1 MNEYQ
6 KIIYDLTIQ
15 KFKETIADY
24 TDEQLQ
30 FAEEMTEKLLLD
42 SDTSKVNVVPANC
55 GLGKS
60 ILIRCYIKAHLHYI
74 RENMNGNYEGEGF
87 VVVTDLLKR
96 FNEFED
102 EKEIEGLYFLM
113 ENERDEN
120 FQEQIQLQNN
130 YPILLMTTQK
140 YFKLKEDERDFI
152 FKWRYGERKTIF
164 FDEKPSFFNVNEIDK
179 EFINDIDNEIDRIE
193 ETENKN
199 FLNDEL
205 KYLRDYLESEK
216 DKLANKSNN
225 DIIQYWKGSRK
236 NLTTDDDRFLKLI
249 KELSQDSQDKV
260 EALKDVLANGAIFVN
275 KKTKGASDNRRLFFT
290 VKDNVDAFYIGQDRA
305 KFWVFDATADV
316 DVEYHRN
323 YISMLNIEHTK
334 DYNVNIKNINIG
346 TSRNVMR
353 NNKATKNILNNYIR
367 DNYNDSTLLVSY
379 MEYVKNVDTDNK
391 EYFNNLKGLNVY
403 RHKIK
408 YAQIGLNR
416 FSDIAYLQ
424 ILLSLNNEIIDCVK
438 QNPNTSDEI
447 FEVLLDMEYGN
458 FTHDK
463 MNQIMYSKLLVDI
476 EQNMFRTKLREY
488 SNQDIIKVDL
498 FYNAKTYE
506 QLNTLL
512 EKRLNTKITVAV
524 PEVFL
529 EHQIISRDN
538 KELSVAQRVVSWM
551 KDNEGIGEI
560 KIRDMLEVC
569 GVTYEQF
576 RNAKNKN
583 KNFTVWMDGRKGNK
597 RGMYIV

>member
-6 KIIYDLTIQ
+6 KIVYDLTIQ
-15 KFKETIADY
+15 KFKETITDY

-30 FAEEMTEKLLLD
+30 FAEGMTEKLLLD

-102 EKEIEGLYFLM
+102 EEELEKFYYLM
-113 ENERDEN
+113 KNERDEN
-120 FQEQIQLQNN
+120 FQEQIQEQNN

-179 EFINDIDNEIDRIE
+179 DLINAIDSEIGKMFEDE
-193 ETENKN
+193 DKN
-199 FLNDEL
+199 FLNTEL
-205 KYLRDYLESEK
+205 IYLRDYLESEWYRLTSQSK
-216 DKLANKSNN
+216 GDV
-225 DIIQYWKGSRK
+225 ICYWKGNRK
-236 NLTTDDDRFLKLI
+236 NLTTDDDRFLKLV
-249 KELSQDSQDKV
+249 KELSQDNQDKV
-260 EALKDVLANGAIFVN
+260 EALKDVLVDGAIFVN

-290 VKDNVDAFYIGQDRA
+290 VKDNKSAFYLNQDRA

-323 YISMLNIEHTK
+323 YIDMLNIEHK
-334 DYNVNIKNINIG
+334 QDYNVNIKNINIG

-367 DNYNDSTLLVSY
+367 DNYNANTLLVSY

-424 ILLSLNNEIIDCVK
+424 ILLSLNSEIIDCVK

-447 FEVLLDMEYGN
+447 FEILLDMEYGN

-506 QLNTLL
+506 QLNILL

-524 PEVFL
+524 PDIFL

-538 KELSVAQRVVSWM
+538 KELSVAQKIVKWF
-551 KDNEGIGEI
+551 KNNEGYGEI
-560 KIRDMLEVC
+560 RTKELLELCEVTNNQFSGAKRDNNSFNN
-569 GVTYEQF
+569 YIKSKQI
-576 RNAKNKN
+576 
-583 KNFTVWMDGRKGNK
+583 K
-597 RGMYIV
+597 RGWYVA